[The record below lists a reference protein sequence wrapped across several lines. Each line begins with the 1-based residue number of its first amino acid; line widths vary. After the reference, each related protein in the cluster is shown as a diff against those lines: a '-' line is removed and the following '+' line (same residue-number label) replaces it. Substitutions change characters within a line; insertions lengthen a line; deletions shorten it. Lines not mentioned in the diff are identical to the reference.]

1 MASRPR
7 TLPASVAP
15 VIVGTALAIQA
26 DAFKPAA
33 AVVALLCALLIQIGS
48 NFANDLGDFRRGTD
62 EQGRVGP
69 TRVTTAGLLTPGQ
82 VKAGMF
88 VVFGLAALGGLYLII
103 LGGWPILVVGVL
115 SIVAAIA
122 YTAGP
127 LPFGYYGLGDLGTFV
142 FFGLV
147 AVGGTYYVQVHAMT
161 PAVWLG
167 AVAMGCLVTAIL
179 VVNNVRDADT
189 DRQAGKRTLA
199 VLLGR
204 RGARGRVR
212 TAAGRRLRRAGDPVA
227 RPGVDTLDHA
237 GLAHAAAGS
246 STGPRRVYHP
256 RAGIEQDVGRHRATN
271 RVVCRCVGGGT
282 GGALTKDERR
292 RTKASCVVRHSS
304 FVATSAIL
312 AAAAGSVHSTL
323 RT

>member
-1 MASRPR
+1 MSASQTTTGRNDRLHAWILASRPR

-26 DAFKPAA
+26 GMFVPLAA
-33 AVVALLCALLIQIGS
+33 LVALLCALLIQIGS

-62 EQGRVGP
+62 EIGRVGP

-82 VKAGMF
+82 VKTGML
-88 VVFGLAALGGLYLII
+88 VVFGLAGLGGIYLIA
-103 LGGWPILVVGVL
+103 LGGWPILVVGFL

-122 YTAGP
+122 YTSGP

-147 AVGGTYYVQVHAMT
+147 AVAGTYYVQAHAAT

-179 VVNNVRDADT
+179 VVNNIRDADS
-189 DRQAGKRTLA
+189 DRQAGKRTMA

-204 RGARGRVR
+204 RGARIEYVVMLVIAYAVPFILWLGLGMRPWVLLPLLTLPLAVR
-212 TAAGRRLRRAGDPVA
+212 QTRAVFTVLGPALNRTLAGTAQLAVIYALVFAAG
-227 RPGVDTLDHA
+227 
-237 GLAHAAAGS
+237 
-246 STGPRRVYHP
+246 
-256 RAGIEQDVGRHRATN
+256 II
-271 RVVCRCVGGGT
+271 
-282 GGALTKDERR
+282 LT
-292 RTKASCVVRHSS
+292 
-304 FVATSAIL
+304 
-312 AAAAGSVHSTL
+312 
-323 RT
+323 